1 VTDAVRFLLNGEE
14 RVVEGLD
21 PTTTVL
27 EYLRNHERRCG
38 TKEGCAEGDCGA
50 CTVVLA
56 EANNR
61 GTIDYK
67 AVNACIRFLP
77 CLDGRHLITV
87 EGLKDGDGELH
98 PVQRALVESHSS
110 QCGFCTPGFAMSLFA
125 LWHKDK
131 SPTREEVL
139 QTLAGNLCR
148 CTGYRPILDAARHMY
163 EGPSEDKYDRDATM
177 YGRLKRLGRLTG
189 LHYVAEGKEFFA
201 PRTLAELGETLKR
214 HPDARLLAGGTDF
227 GLLVT
232 KEHREIPRVV
242 WLGEIAELHSVAT
255 SEGVL
260 EIGCNA
266 TWSDALP
273 ALERYWPNFGE
284 FIRRFASPPIR
295 NVATVAGNIANASA
309 IGDGPPA
316 LMALGASV
324 VVIGLHGEREM
335 PLEEF
340 FIDYRKTTL
349 RPSEIVAK
357 VRVPLPSPGLEFAAY
372 KLSKRLDQDISA
384 VCAAFALRIE
394 GGIVKEARIAYGGMA
409 AVPKRAR
416 ATEAALID
424 RPWTVP
430 TVMAAAGC
438 IEQDFAPIDDF
449 RATAAYRMTVAKNL
463 LRRFHLETTG
473 VADARIAYG

>member
-1 VTDAVRFLLNGEE
+1 MSDAVRFLLNGEE
-14 RVVEGLD
+14 RTVDGLD

-56 EANNR
+56 EANAR
-61 GTIDYK
+61 GSIDYR
-67 AVNACIRFLP
+67 AVNSCIRFVP
-77 CLDGRHLITV
+77 ALDGRHLITV
-87 EGLKDGDGELH
+87 EGLREADGSLH
-98 PVQRALVESHSS
+98 PVQRALVDSHGS

-125 LWHKDK
+125 LWHNDK
-131 SPTREEVL
+131 SPTREDVL
-139 QTLAGNLCR
+139 QVLAGNLCR

-163 EGPSEDKYDRDATM
+163 EGPSDDKFDRDPTM

-189 LHYVAEGKEFFA
+189 LHYTAGGKEFLA
-201 PRTLAELGETLKR
+201 PRSLGELGEILKR
-214 HPDARLLAGGTDF
+214 NPDAALLAGGTDF
-227 GLLVT
+227 GLFVT
-232 KEHREIPRVV
+232 KQHREFQRIV
-242 WLGEIAELHSVAT
+242 WLGEIAELRSVAT
-255 SEGVL
+255 AEGVL

-266 TWSDALP
+266 TWADALP

-284 FIRRFASPPIR
+284 FVRRFASPPIR
-295 NVATVAGNIANASA
+295 NVATIGGNIANASP

-316 LMALGASV
+316 LMALDASV

-340 FIDYRKTTL
+340 FVDYRKTAL
-349 RPSEIVAK
+349 RPSEIVAR

-372 KLSKRLDQDISA
+372 KLSKRLDQDISS

-394 GGIVKEARIAYGGMA
+394 GGTVKEARVAFGGMA
-409 AVPKRAR
+409 ATPKRAK
-416 ATEAALID
+416 AAEAALIG
-424 RPWTVP
+424 RPWT
-430 TVMAAAGC
+430 TATATAAGAALD
-438 IEQDFAPIDDF
+438 QDFAPIDDF
-449 RATAAYRMTVAKNL
+449 RASAAYRLTAAKNL

-473 VADARIAYG
+473 VANARIAYG